1 MHNDGELF
9 VKNTDFQNPKTQ
21 RKTDKKSLN
30 QRLPDLRAI
39 SQRNDMTRFV
49 RKLAK

>member
-21 RKTDKKSLN
+21 RK
-30 QRLPDLRAI
+30 I
-39 SQRNDMTRFV
+39 SQKEKKNRCIRDSPIQKMIM
-49 RKLAK
+49 K

>member
-21 RKTDKKSLN
+21 RKISQKEKEKSLH
-30 QRLPDLRAI
+30 QRFSNAKNDNEI
-39 SQRNDMTRFV
+39 NRN
-49 RKLAK
+49 

>member
-21 RKTDKKSLN
+21 RKISQKEKKSLH
-30 QRLPDLRAI
+30 LRDSPI
-39 SQRNDMTRFV
+39 QKMIM
-49 RKLAK
+49 K